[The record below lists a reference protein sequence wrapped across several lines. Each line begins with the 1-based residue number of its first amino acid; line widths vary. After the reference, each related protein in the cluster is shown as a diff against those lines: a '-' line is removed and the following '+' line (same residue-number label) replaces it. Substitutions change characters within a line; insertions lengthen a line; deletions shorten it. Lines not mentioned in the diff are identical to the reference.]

1 MGRDR
6 KGGVVGYSGRGRMGL
21 ETGPPSMPLGGPL
34 VGVSDTQDGRLVEG
48 SAEDLHAERQPVPAE
63 AVRQRE
69 HRLAGDV
76 PGGERAWLLPERNAP
91 LAPEPPRLPHAAGHK
106 DPPTSQTPP

>member
-48 SAEDLHAERQPVPAE
+48 SAEDLHAERQPVAAK

-76 PGGERAWLLPERNAP
+76 PGGERAWLLPERDAP
-91 LAPEPPRLPHAAGHK
+91 VLAEPPRLAQAGGAASR
-106 DPPTSQTPP
+106 P